1 MESKFKQDY
10 LYHIVKLLA
19 NILMKLL
26 THDRDNLEASSPQS
40 TLSSRRNSTKLGNNG
55 LYYPRHPYL
64 APFGLGQLL
73 SLPFLELLHHLGL
86 HDLLG
91 LRDPPQHLGLYLLS
105 SPLEL
110 LLNSF
115 SNKFL
120 DSFVCFLLDASELII
135 FDPSINLILKMLT
148 A

>member
-1 MESKFKQDY
+1 M
-10 LYHIVKLLA
+10 I
-19 NILMKLL
+19 I
-26 THDRDNLEASSPQS
+26 DNLESRGPHS
-40 TLSSRRNSTKLGNNG
+40 TLSPCRSSMKLGHDG
-55 LYYPRHPYL
+55 LYDPRHPYL
-64 APFGLGQLL
+64 APLGLGQLL
-73 SLPFLELLHHLGL
+73 GLSLLELLHHLGL

-91 LRDPPQHLGLYLLS
+91 LRHPPQHLGLYLLS